1 MTTIMALF
9 SILSVKHVP
18 EMKKY
23 STSKGRREDVQR
35 MEKAIGIGGKI
46 LTLLRNHMRFDWT
59 L

>member
-23 STSKGRREDVQR
+23 STSKGRREDVRR
-35 MEKAIGIGGKI
+35 MEKAIGIGRKI
-46 LTLLRNHMRFDWT
+46 LTLLRNHMRFD
-59 L
+59 